1 MDKLKEEIQS
11 AVNVYKSG
19 NLSKAEQVSKELII
33 ANPKVSFLI

>member
-19 NLSKAEQVSKELII
+19 NLSKAEQVSKKLISSI
-33 ANPKVSFLI
+33 